1 MLTTSEEAEFI
12 KSLEDL
18 LEAAFELQDTSEML
32 FIHQNSILNKREL
45 ALKAKTEILRERESH
60 KGELSKRKSVLSISS
75 LEDVSFVSAQVL
87 SNMFPV
93 L

>member
-1 MLTTSEEAEFI
+1 ML
-12 KSLEDL
+12 
-18 LEAAFELQDTSEML
+18 
-32 FIHQNSILNKREL
+32 ILN
-45 ALKAKTEILRERESH
+45 AYFMKAKTEILQERESH

-75 LEDVSFVSAQVL
+75 LEDMSFVSAQVL